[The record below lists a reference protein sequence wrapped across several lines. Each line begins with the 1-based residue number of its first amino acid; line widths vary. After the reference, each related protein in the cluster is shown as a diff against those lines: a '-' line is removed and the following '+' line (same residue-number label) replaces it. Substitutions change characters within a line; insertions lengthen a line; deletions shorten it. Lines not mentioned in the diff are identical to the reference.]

1 MADSVREHPYAP
13 FLHRVTKPS
22 RYVGGEHGEVVKDW
36 ALADCSLCLAFPD
49 VYDVGMSH
57 LGFKILYSI
66 VNAHP
71 KLIAERC
78 YAPWSDLEAE
88 LRAHGEPLRS
98 LESWRPLREF
108 DVVGFSLQFE
118 LSFSNILLMLD
129 TGGIPLRS
137 SQRGEDDPLII
148 AGGPNATHPE
158 PLSAFI
164 DAFVV
169 GDGEEKTPELLLAWS
184 ALKKAGVPRH
194 QRLQKL
200 ALLGGIYVPS
210 LYEVEPDPD
219 TGLGYVAR
227 ALVPDAPLPVQR
239 AFLPDISKFPFPA
252 DGPVANTETVFD
264 RVSVEIARGCT
275 EGCRFCQAGMIYRPV
290 RERDPKEIVNTI
302 MTAVRDGG
310 YDEASLT
317 SLSTADYSAITPL
330 VREVMGKLEK
340 ERVSLS
346 VSSLRA
352 YGLTE
357 ELLDEIQKVRATG
370 LTFAPEAGTQRMRDV
385 VNKNVTE
392 EQLMETAERV
402 FSRGWSKMKLYFM
415 IGLPTEDADDVRG
428 IVETGGRARDV
439 GKRAQRGRT
448 PEVTVSVSTFVP
460 KPHTPFQWCA
470 MDTRDTVLDK
480 QRVLRQSAKEKRV
493 KLRMHD
499 SEGSWLEGVLA
510 RGDRALCDSIERA
523 YLQGARFDCWEEK
536 LKLDVWVEAFEHF
549 GIDTGRYLG
558 TIPLTAKL
566 PWDHIS
572 VGLEPGFLA
581 KEYRK
586 AVKNRLSPPCGKGV
600 GNFVHHTNVEAHD
613 QDSKK
618 LVCYHCGVACDLT
631 QMRAERRDFLIKLDA
646 LTAKPKRR
654 ELPLMAESQP
664 APSDDL
670 GFHALVLDAPALDV
684 LAPDGSPRVEGSEL
698 ARADIDEGDNASE
711 LVETLTPE
719 AATSEAGEGLKHY
732 AVVRESKKKRLPTAS
747 FEQGKPLRVRIAYT
761 KLGRAAYRG
770 HLDLVRLLPRIF
782 RRLDLPMFY
791 SRGFHPKP
799 EMMFGPALPLGV
811 ASFAEYVDVKLIE
824 TPELDARAI
833 HERLTGATLESIE
846 FTDAV
851 VLAAEDAPL
860 SKAIDRADYV
870 AGFPLSTLETLG
882 VRDLS
887 DLAALIERRRAGELR
902 VVRDVKGIKRTIDI
916 APYLRSVAVGS
927 GAAELARAG
936 ISGALATVAF
946 SLNVPGQGGA
956 RATEALEALLGV
968 AEPATRLL
976 RTFMG
981 IDELT
986 PMQLAALRA
995 RGPSAK
1001 PLSEVA
1007 EAEPVAAPGE

>member
-1 MADSVREHPYAP
+1 MAEPVREHPYAP
-13 FLHRVTKPS
+13 FLHRVSKPS

-36 ALADCSLCLAFPD
+36 AAAECKLCLAFPD

-71 KLIAERC
+71 KLLAERC
-78 YAPWSDLEAE
+78 YAPWADLESE

-98 LESWRPLREF
+98 LESWRPLSEF

-118 LSFSNILLMLD
+118 LAFSNILLMLD

-137 SQRGEDDPLII
+137 ADRGEHDPLII

-164 DAFVV
+164 DAFVI
-169 GDGEEKTPELLLAWS
+169 GDGEEKTPELLLTWS
-184 ALKKAGVPRH
+184 ALKRAGVPRKE
-194 QRLQKL
+194 RLIAL
-200 ALLGGIYVPS
+200 AQLGGIYVPS
-210 LYEVEPDPD
+210 LYEVERDPD
-219 TGLGYVAR
+219 SGLGYVAR
-227 ALVPDAPLPVQR
+227 ALVPEAPLPVQR
-239 AFLPDISKFPFPA
+239 AFLPNISKYPFPA

-290 RERDPKEIVNTI
+290 RERDPKEVVDTI

-330 VREVMGKLEK
+330 VREVMSKLEK

-415 IGLPTEDADDVRG
+415 IGLPTEEREDVLG
-428 IVETGGRARDV
+428 IVETGARARDV
-439 GKRAQRGRT
+439 GKRAQRGRA

-470 MDTRDTVLDK
+470 MDTRETVLEK
-480 QRVLRQSAKEKRV
+480 QAALRGRARETRV

-510 RGDRALCDSIERA
+510 RGDRTLCDPIERA
-523 YLQGARFDCWEEK
+523 YRNGARFDCWEEK
-536 LKLDVWVEAFEHF
+536 LNLALWVEAFDHH

-572 VGLEPGFLA
+572 VGLEAGFLA

-586 AVKNRLSPPCGKGV
+586 ALKNRLSPPCGKGV
-600 GNFVHHTNVEAHD
+600 GNFVHHTNVDEHD
-613 QDSKK
+613 ADAKK

-631 QMRAERRDFLIKLDA
+631 QMRSERRDFLVKLGA
-646 LTAKPKRR
+646 LSKKQRAPVVAAQGVTTELREATLPLATTSLPEEARDESSSALANGGASALAIAQSAREPARGKTKRMPTAKF
-654 ELPLMAESQP
+654 
-664 APSDDL
+664 D
-670 GFHALVLDAPALDV
+670 
-684 LAPDGSPRVEGSEL
+684 
-698 ARADIDEGDNASE
+698 
-711 LVETLTPE
+711 
-719 AATSEAGEGLKHY
+719 
-732 AVVRESKKKRLPTAS
+732 
-747 FEQGKPLRVRIAYT
+747 QGRPLRVRIAYT
-761 KLGRAAYRG
+761 KLGRAAFRS

-782 RRLDLPMFY
+782 RRLELPLYY
-791 SRGFHPKP
+791 SQGFHPKP
-799 EMMFGPALPLGV
+799 EMTFGPALPLGV
-811 ASFAEYVDVKLIE
+811 ASFAEYVDVKLIAA
-824 TPELDARAI
+824 PGLDHTSI
-833 HERLTGATLESIE
+833 HERLTGASLESIE

-851 VLAAEDAPL
+851 LLEAADVGL
-860 SKAIDRADYV
+860 SRAIDRADYV
-870 AGFPLSTLETLG
+870 AGLPAATLEALGIVDQEALASLVAARRSGPLS
-882 VRDLS
+882 
-887 DLAALIERRRAGELR
+887 
-902 VVRDVKGIKRTIDI
+902 VVRDVKGIKRTIDVQQ
-916 APYLRSVAVGS
+916 YLREVVVGE
-927 GAAELARAG
+927 GAEQLTRAG
-936 ISGALATVAF
+936 MMGGLVPLAF
-946 SLNVPGQGGA
+946 SVHVPGQGGV
-956 RATEALEALLGV
+956 RATEVLEALLGQ
-968 AEPATRLL
+968 ADPSARLV

-981 IDELT
+981 TGDHT
-986 PMQLAALRA
+986 PLALSALRVLMPGGKPSSEAALPA
-995 RGPSAK
+995 TLA
-1001 PLSEVA
+1001 SEPA
-1007 EAEPVAAPGE
+1007 LLGE